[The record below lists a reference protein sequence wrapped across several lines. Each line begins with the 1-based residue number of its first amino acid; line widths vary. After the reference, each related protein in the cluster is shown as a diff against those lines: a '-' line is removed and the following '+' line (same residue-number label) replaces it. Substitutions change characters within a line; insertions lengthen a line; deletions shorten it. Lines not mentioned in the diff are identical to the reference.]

1 MAVWE
6 QALIGIAIFA
16 VLFFL
21 GPGAK
26 KAMEESRQAENPDW
40 KGALIPI
47 GMVILF
53 VILLISMAQG

>member
-47 GMVILF
+47 GMVVLF
-53 VILLISMAQG
+53 VILLISMARG

>member
-1 MAVWE
+1 MPIWE

-16 VLFFL
+16 VIFFF

-26 KAMEESRQAENPDW
+26 KALEESQQAENPDW
-40 KGALIPI
+40 RGALIPI

-53 VILLISMAQG
+53 VFVLISLAKG